1 MQSCLLLAKD
11 KDNDGYLQ
19 VHEIFGLNLRE
30 ANLVVLSACDTALS
44 KIYSGDDLVGLSRGF
59 MYAGTPSLMAT
70 LWQVDDRCITVHEG
84 VLQQLGEQGDEQA
97 RVIEAGP
104 DHP

>member
-1 MQSCLLLAKD
+1 M
-11 KDNDGYLQ
+11 
-19 VHEIFGLNLRE
+19 HEIFGLNLKE

-70 LWQVDDRCITVHEG
+70 LWQVDDQSTSLFIKEFYNNWENKGMSKPEALRQAQITLKSTPG
-84 VLQQLGEQGDEQA
+84 YS
-97 RVIEAGP
+97 
-104 DHP
+104 HPYYWAPSS